1 MKPVFGRLLLKLSGE
16 GLAGDEGFGIS
27 PTVIAGIAEQI
38 RDVHQLGVELSIVIG
53 GGNII
58 RGITA
63 ASQGMDRANADYM
76 GMLASVINAMA
87 LQDSLEK
94 VGVDT
99 RVLSALE
106 INQVA
111 ELYIRRR
118 AVRHLEK
125 GRVVIFGGGTGNP
138 YFTTDTAAALR
149 AAEIHA
155 EVILKATQVD
165 GVYSSDPRQ
174 DPSAVRYETLS
185 FKEAMQKNLQFM
197 DQAAIALCR
206 ENDLP
211 IVVFDM
217 GQTGNMEKTLETY
230 GRELLKVR
238 TGRAS
243 TVLLDGSLVD
253 YFDTPT
259 PLKQLASLSV
269 PDPRM
274 IVISPFDKSS
284 IGNIERA
291 IQAANLGL
299 TPSNDG
305 KVVRISIP
313 PLTEE
318 RRKQL
323 VKQVRKIAEDY
334 RVGIRDSRRE
344 ALSLLKDLEKDGAL
358 PKDDCHRAEKG
369 VQELTDEHVKRI
381 DALTAQKEKEVLE
394 V

>member
-1 MKPVFGRLLLKLSGE
+1 MAGEEEVELVLGE
-16 GLAGDEGFGIS
+16 G
-27 PTVIAGIAEQI
+27 
-38 RDVHQLGVELSIVIG
+38 R
-53 GGNII
+53 
-58 RGITA
+58 
-63 ASQGMDRANADYM
+63 
-76 GMLASVINAMA
+76 
-87 LQDSLEK
+87 
-94 VGVDT
+94 
-99 RVLSALE
+99 
-106 INQVA
+106 
-111 ELYIRRR
+111 
-118 AVRHLEK
+118 
-125 GRVVIFGGGTGNP
+125 
-138 YFTTDTAAALR
+138 
-149 AAEIHA
+149 
-155 EVILKATQVD
+155 
-165 GVYSSDPRQ
+165 
-174 DPSAVRYETLS
+174 
-185 FKEAMQKNLQFM
+185 EA
-197 DQAAIALCR
+197 
-206 ENDLP
+206 
-211 IVVFDM
+211 
-217 GQTGNMEKTLETY
+217 MEKTLETY
-230 GRELLKVR
+230 RRELLKVR

-243 TVLLDGSLVD
+243 TVLLDGILVD

-299 TPSNDG
+299 TPGNDG

-344 ALSLLKDLEKDGAL
+344 ALSLLKDLEKDGTL